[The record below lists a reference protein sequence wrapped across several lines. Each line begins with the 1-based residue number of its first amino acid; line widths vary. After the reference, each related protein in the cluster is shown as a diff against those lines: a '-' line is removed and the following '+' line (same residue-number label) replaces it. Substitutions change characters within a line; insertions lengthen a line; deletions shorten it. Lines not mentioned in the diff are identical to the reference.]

1 MLIIRSVVKEGRHPG
16 IVVVSST
23 GRAALHTQH
32 NVMHHVSQAEN
43 VPHPGDPAAPEVLGH
58 SRHAT
63 INSRHDVA
71 TPFEGK
77 NTNKWKSTE
86 ILQNV
91 KTFPI
96 YERRL
101 VIVKVDPT
109 IPKSW

>member
-1 MLIIRSVVKEGRHPG
+1 MFGIQSIVMEGQNSG

-23 GRAALHTQH
+23 GRPALHTQH

-63 INSRHDVA
+63 TNSRHDVA

-77 NTNKWKSTE
+77 YK
-86 ILQNV
+86 
-91 KTFPI
+91 
-96 YERRL
+96 
-101 VIVKVDPT
+101 
-109 IPKSW
+109 